1 MREYSDE
8 EKKLV
13 TRVLPGVAQELRGAM
28 ANIYIAAENLVP
40 AETRERNEKTDQ
52 YAAAFTQSYYRINR
66 VLTNLGDAA
75 ELAESGRYGGLLND
89 DIVGLARTVCT
100 KAEGLFAGEGVTLTF
115 MSDKPGHLIAMDA
128 ARMERLLFNL
138 LSNALKFTPRGGTVS
153 VRVRVTKPSVLLSV
167 SDTGCGIAPDRL
179 ERVFDSFLEQD
190 PMRLPPRGMGLGLAL
205 CRRIAEGHG
214 GSIVAESKEGKG
226 SRFTVSLPNRRSDI
240 LVVREDRFHYGSA
253 FNPTLLELADALSAK
268 AFTVRRMD

>member
-115 MSDKPGHLIAMDA
+115 MSDKPGQLIAMDA

-179 ERVFDSFLEQD
+179 ERVFESFLEQD

>member
-89 DIVGLARTVCT
+89 DIVGLARTVCA

-115 MSDKPGHLIAMDA
+115 MSDKPGQLIAMDA

>member
-40 AETRERNEKTDQ
+40 AEMRERNEKTDQ

-115 MSDKPGHLIAMDA
+115 MSDKPGQLIAMDA

-179 ERVFDSFLEQD
+179 ERVFESFLEQD

-240 LVVREDRFHYGSA
+240 LVVRESRFHYGSA